1 MSGTAVNGQR
11 STVNG
16 HRVSQ
21 PWAAALVLLA
31 ACAVTPLTNHIAV
44 GEEAFVIGVGEGPDR
59 ATDLYAAPASGGS
72 FVRLTFNRLEE
83 RAPRLSPSGTSV
95 AFFRGGA
102 GAERPGWSVIVLDLR
117 TNAEHAAEIPGG
129 GEPERLG
136 WSADGTTV
144 VVLAGGYFAVP
155 AGPGAA
161 ALTAIPGPG
170 VPSADSLTQERLGEP
185 PSAVIRRC
193 AGTGLCITGADGE
206 TSTLDP
212 GATGA
217 IRWGADSVA
226 YFTPRGF
233 VVRPLAGGYSRRPV
247 WNAAPAGLRTLT
259 YHPGAANPS
268 R

>member
-1 MSGTAVNGQR
+1 M
-11 STVNG
+11 NG
-16 HRVSQ
+16 HRIPK

-44 GEEAFVIGVGEGPDR
+44 GEDAFVIGVGEGPDR
-59 ATDLYAAPASGGS
+59 ATDLYAAPASGGG

-95 AFFRGGA
+95 AFFRRGA
-102 GAERPGWSVIVLDLR
+102 GADHPRWSVVVLDLR
-117 TNAEHAAEIPGG
+117 TNAERAAELPDSG

-136 WSADGTTV
+136 WSADGATV
-144 VVLAGGYFAVP
+144 VLLAGGYYAL
-155 AGPGAA
+155 AADGRAA
-161 ALTAIPGPG
+161 ALTAIAGRGIPR
-170 VPSADSLTQERLGEP
+170 ADSLTQERLGSP

-193 AGTGLCITGADGE
+193 AGAGLCVTGAGGE
-206 TSTLDP
+206 TSALDP

-217 IRWGADSVA
+217 IRWGGDSVA

-233 VVRPLAGGYSRRPV
+233 EVRPLAGGYSRRPV
-247 WNAAPAGLRTLT
+247 WNAAPAGLRSLT
-259 YHPGAANPS
+259 YHPGATNLS